1 MAKYS
6 FEFKKEIVV
15 AYLSGK
21 GGFGSLAK
29 DYGIP
34 NKSQIYRWVKAYQ
47 KLGDDGLRR

>member
-21 GGFGSLAK
+21 GGFCSLAK

-34 NKSQIYRWVKAYQ
+34 NKSQIYRWVKA
-47 KLGDDGLRR
+47 

>member
-29 DYGIP
+29 YNG
-34 NKSQIYRWVKAYQ
+34 SVVKT
-47 KLGDDGLRR
+47 KI

>member
-34 NKSQIYRWVKAYQ
+34 NKAQIYRWVKAYQ
-47 KLGDDGLRR
+47 N